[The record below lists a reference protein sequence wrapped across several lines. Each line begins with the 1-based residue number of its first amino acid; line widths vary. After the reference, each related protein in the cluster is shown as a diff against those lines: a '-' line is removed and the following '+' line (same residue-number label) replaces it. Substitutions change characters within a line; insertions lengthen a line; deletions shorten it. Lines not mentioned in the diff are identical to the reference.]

1 MNNTLE
7 NKIALVTAAS
17 KGLGFSVAREL
28 LREGA
33 RVMLSSSSQANL
45 QTASKELV
53 KEGLT
58 EHATQVADLSNLK
71 QIAEL
76 VSATVEKFGG
86 IDLLMTNCGGPP
98 AGSSLELTDDQWQS
112 AFDTVFLSVVRLC
125 RLCVPEMRKRGGGAI
140 LTLTSSTVKQPI
152 DNLTVSN
159 ALRPA
164 IVGFCKT
171 LSKEVATDNIRVNV
185 IAPGRILTAR
195 TQELDE
201 AFAARTNKSVAE
213 VRRES
218 EEEIPMKRLGDVDEF
233 ASTAAFLMS
242 GKSSYITGQILLVDG
257 GRVEGIW

>member
-1 MNNTLE
+1 MSNTFA

-33 RVMLSSSSQANL
+33 SVMLSSSNQENL
-45 QTASKELV
+45 QAASKKLNA
-53 KEGLT
+53 EGLI
-58 EHATQVADLSNLK
+58 EHATYATDLRDAK
-71 QIAEL
+71 QIEEL

-98 AGSSLELTDDQWQS
+98 AGSSLELTDDKWHA

-140 LTLTSSTVKQPI
+140 LALTSSTVKQPI
-152 DNLTVSN
+152 DNLTTSN

-171 LSKEVATDNIRVNV
+171 LS
-185 IAPGRILTAR
+185 
-195 TQELDE
+195 
-201 AFAARTNKSVAE
+201 
-213 VRRES
+213 
-218 EEEIPMKRLGDVDEF
+218 
-233 ASTAAFLMS
+233 
-242 GKSSYITGQILLVDG
+242 
-257 GRVEGIW
+257 

>member
-1 MNNTLE
+1 MEIALQ

-33 RVMLSSSSQANL
+33 RVMLSSSNQANL
-45 QTASKELV
+45 QAASEKLKE
-53 KEGLT
+53 EGLS
-58 EHATQVADLSNLK
+58 EHATHVADLSDTK
-71 QIAEL
+71 QIENL
-76 VSATVEKFGG
+76 ISATLKKFDG
-86 IDLLMTNCGGPP
+86 IDLLFTNCGGPP
-98 AGSSLELTDDQWQS
+98 AGASLELTDDQWHA
-112 AFDTVFLSVVRLC
+112 AFETVFLSVVRLC

-152 DNLTVSN
+152 ENLTVSN

-171 LSKEVATDNIRVNV
+171 LSKEVATENIRVNV

-201 AFAARTNKSVAE
+201 AFAARTNKSIDE

-233 ASTAAFLMS
+233 ASTAAFLLS
-242 GKSSYITGQILLVDG
+242 GKASYITGQILLVDG